1 MMTQEILTIIN
12 TNKLEVYNIEKS
24 FYVVTGICTDCNYWR
39 SAPTYHSDDII
50 TDLEIWRNIYN
61 SLRFKQAPLYIL
73 NKVVYVKGFP
83 LNKNNVYRFK

>member
-12 TNKLEVYNIEKS
+12 TDKLKIFNMGRS
-24 FYVVTGICTDCNYWR
+24 FYILTGSSYDGWR
-39 SAPTYHSDDII
+39 SAPTYHSENII

-73 NKVVYVKGFP
+73 NKVIYVKGFP

>member
-1 MMTQEILTIIN
+1 MITQEILTIIN
-12 TNKLEVYNIEKS
+12 TNKLEIYNVGKS
-24 FYVVTGICTDCNYWR
+24 FYVLAGNGWNGWR
-39 SAPTYHSDDII
+39 SAPTYHSEDII

-73 NKVVYVKGFP
+73 NKVIYVKGFP